1 MYLLIKGSGPAW
13 MMAAALKVGIKAQ
26 NPGNKLYSFTI
37 QIVIMMAAVP
47 QIDKAFLIR
56 VFWILMSR

>member
-1 MYLLIKGSGPAW
+1 MI
-13 MMAAALKVGIKAQ
+13 AAALKVGIKAQ
-26 NPGNKLYSFTI
+26 NPGNKLYSLTI
-37 QIVIMMAAVP
+37 QIVIRMAAVP